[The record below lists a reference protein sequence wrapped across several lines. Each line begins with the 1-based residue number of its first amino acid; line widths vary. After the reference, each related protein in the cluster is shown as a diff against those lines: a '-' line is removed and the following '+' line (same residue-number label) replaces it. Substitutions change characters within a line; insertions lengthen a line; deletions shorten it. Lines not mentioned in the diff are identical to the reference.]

1 MEISFKFKFIRDY
14 FKNRRDIFSEVYSSI
29 GDLEV
34 LLKRNGLGEDR
45 SRAFFKSVLYKGK
58 SVSCKTK
65 SQRKACNRLKLL
77 INKAIE
83 LYEKKKDDFL
93 SKV

>member
-34 LLKRNGLGEDR
+34 LLNRNGLGEDK
-45 SRAFFKSVLYKGK
+45 SRAFFKNTVAKPPGII
-58 SVSCKTK
+58 
-65 SQRKACNRLKLL
+65 N
-77 INKAIE
+77 INK
-83 LYEKKKDDFL
+83 
-93 SKV
+93 